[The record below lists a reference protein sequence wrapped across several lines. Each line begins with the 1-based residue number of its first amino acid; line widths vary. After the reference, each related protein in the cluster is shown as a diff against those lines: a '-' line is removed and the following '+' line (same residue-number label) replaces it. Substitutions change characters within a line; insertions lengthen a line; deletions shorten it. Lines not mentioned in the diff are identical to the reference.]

1 MHAKI
6 IQLSKKRISKDEYID
21 KDGFELEDYGK
32 YNIDYIDDIEKSARK
47 EEIASMEREFPIK
60 LFEVA
65 GPNKVRF
72 IDNTWELKNLL
83 FSRIK
88 STIQETDVVR
98 FFDSDKCR
106 LTALLQKPFTD
117 DLFVIDGTMYSSYNL
132 IDYALR
138 DNFSDGDTI
147 YVGNILDYHSCIF

>member
-1 MHAKI
+1 MSVSLHILPK
-6 IQLSKKRISKDEYID
+6 LGNSDD
-21 KDGFELEDYGK
+21 FELDVYGK
-32 YNIDYIDDIEKSARK
+32 YNIDYIDDIENSTRK
-47 EEIASMEREFPIK
+47 EEIVNMESEFPIK

-72 IDNTWELKNLL
+72 IDNTWKLKNLL
-83 FSRIK
+83 FSRVK
-88 STIQETDVVR
+88 STIQEIDVVS

-106 LTALLQKPFTD
+106 LTALLQKPFTG
-117 DLFVIDGTMYSSYNL
+117 DLFVIDGTLYSSYNL

-147 YVGNILDYHSCIF
+147 YVGNILDYHF

>member
-1 MHAKI
+1 MSVSLHILPK
-6 IQLSKKRISKDEYID
+6 LGNSDD
-21 KDGFELEDYGK
+21 FELDVYGK
-32 YNIDYIDDIEKSARK
+32 YNIDYIDDIENSTRK
-47 EEIASMEREFPIK
+47 EDIVNMESEFPIK

-72 IDNTWELKNLL
+72 IDNTWKLKNLL
-83 FSRIK
+83 FSRVK
-88 STIQETDVVR
+88 STIQETDVVS

-106 LTALLQKPFTD
+106 LTALLQKPFTG

-147 YVGNILDYHSCIF
+147 YVGNILDYHF

>member
-1 MHAKI
+1 MSVSLHILPK
-6 IQLSKKRISKDEYID
+6 LGNSDD
-21 KDGFELEDYGK
+21 FELDVYGK
-32 YNIDYIDDIEKSARK
+32 YNIDYIDDIENSTRK
-47 EEIASMEREFPIK
+47 EEIDNMESEFPIK

-72 IDNTWELKNLL
+72 IDNTWKLKNLL
-83 FSRIK
+83 FSRVK
-88 STIQETDVVR
+88 STIQETDVVS

-106 LTALLQKPFTD
+106 LTALLQKPFTG
-117 DLFVIDGTMYSSYNL
+117 DLFVIDGTLYSSYNL

-147 YVGNILDYHSCIF
+147 YVGNILDYHF

>member
-1 MHAKI
+1 MSVS
-6 IQLSKKRISKDEYID
+6 LYILPKLGNSD
-21 KDGFELEDYGK
+21 DFELDVYGK
-32 YNIDYIDDIEKSARK
+32 YNIDYIDDIENSTRK
-47 EEIASMEREFPIK
+47 EEIDNMESEFPIK

-72 IDNTWELKNLL
+72 IDNTWKLKNLL
-83 FSRIK
+83 FSRVK
-88 STIQETDVVR
+88 STIQETDVVS

-106 LTALLQKPFTD
+106 LTALLQKPFTG
-117 DLFVIDGTMYSSYNL
+117 DLFVIDGTLYSSYNL

-147 YVGNILDYHSCIF
+147 YVGNILDYHF

>member
-1 MHAKI
+1 MSVSLHILPK
-6 IQLSKKRISKDEYID
+6 LGNSDD
-21 KDGFELEDYGK
+21 FELDVYGK
-32 YNIDYIDDIEKSARK
+32 YNIDYIDDIENSTRK
-47 EEIASMEREFPIK
+47 EEIDNMESEFPIK

-83 FSRIK
+83 FSRVK
-88 STIQETDVVR
+88 STIQETDVVG

-106 LTALLQKPFTD
+106 LTALLQKPFTG
-117 DLFVIDGTMYSSYNL
+117 DLFVIDGTLYSSYNL

-147 YVGNILDYHSCIF
+147 YVGNILDYHF

>member
-1 MHAKI
+1 MSVSLHILPK
-6 IQLSKKRISKDEYID
+6 LGNSDD
-21 KDGFELEDYGK
+21 FELDVYGK
-32 YNIDYIDDIEKSARK
+32 YNIDYIDDIENSTRK
-47 EEIASMEREFPIK
+47 EEIVNMESEFPIK

-72 IDNTWELKNLL
+72 IDNTWKLKNLL
-83 FSRIK
+83 FSRVK
-88 STIQETDVVR
+88 STIQETDVVG

-106 LTALLQKPFTD
+106 LTALLQKPFTG
-117 DLFVIDGTMYSSYNL
+117 DLFVIDGTLYSSYNL

-147 YVGNILDYHSCIF
+147 YVGNIIDYHF

>member
-1 MHAKI
+1 MSVSLHILPK
-6 IQLSKKRISKDEYID
+6 LGNSDD
-21 KDGFELEDYGK
+21 FELDVYGK
-32 YNIDYIDDIEKSARK
+32 YNIDYIDDIENSTRK
-47 EEIASMEREFPIK
+47 EEIVNMESEFPIK

-72 IDNTWELKNLL
+72 IDNTWKLKNLL
-83 FSRIK
+83 FSRVK
-88 STIQETDVVR
+88 STIQETDVVG

-106 LTALLQKPFTD
+106 LTALLQKPFTG

-147 YVGNILDYHSCIF
+147 YVGNILDYHF

>member
-1 MHAKI
+1 MSVSLHILPK
-6 IQLSKKRISKDEYID
+6 LGNSDD
-21 KDGFELEDYGK
+21 FELDVYGK
-32 YNIDYIDDIEKSARK
+32 YNIDYIDDIENSTRK
-47 EEIASMEREFPIK
+47 EEIVNMESEFPIK

-72 IDNTWELKNLL
+72 IDNTWKLKNLL
-83 FSRIK
+83 FSRVK
-88 STIQETDVVR
+88 STIQETDVVG

-106 LTALLQKPFTD
+106 LTALLQKPFTG

-147 YVGNILDYHSCIF
+147 NVGNILDYHF

>member
-1 MHAKI
+1 MLLMSVSLHILPK
-6 IQLSKKRISKDEYID
+6 LGNSDD
-21 KDGFELEDYGK
+21 FELDVYGK
-32 YNIDYIDDIEKSARK
+32 YNIDYIDDIENSTRK
-47 EEIASMEREFPIK
+47 EEIVNMESEFPIK

-88 STIQETDVVR
+88 STIQETDVVS

-106 LTALLQKPFTD
+106 LTALLQKPFTG

-147 YVGNILDYHSCIF
+147 YVGNILDYHLIKPL

>member
-1 MHAKI
+1 MSVS
-6 IQLSKKRISKDEYID
+6 LYILPKLGNSD
-21 KDGFELEDYGK
+21 DFELDVYGK
-32 YNIDYIDDIEKSARK
+32 YNIDYIDDIENSTRK
-47 EEIASMEREFPIK
+47 EEIVNMESEFPIK

-72 IDNTWELKNLL
+72 IDNTWKLKNLL
-83 FSRIK
+83 FSRVK
-88 STIQETDVVR
+88 STIQETDVVG

>member
-1 MHAKI
+1 MSVSLHILPK
-6 IQLSKKRISKDEYID
+6 LGNSDD
-21 KDGFELEDYGK
+21 FELDVYGK
-32 YNIDYIDDIEKSARK
+32 YNIDYIDDIENSTRK
-47 EEIASMEREFPIK
+47 EEIVNMESEFPIK

-72 IDNTWELKNLL
+72 IDNTWKLKNLL
-83 FSRIK
+83 FSRVK
-88 STIQETDVVR
+88 STIQETDVVS

-147 YVGNILDYHSCIF
+147 YVGNILDYHF

>member
-6 IQLSKKRISKDEYID
+6 IQLSKNRISKDEYID

-47 EEIASMEREFPIK
+47 EEIVSMESEFPIK

-83 FSRIK
+83 FSRIPRGFPE
-88 STIQETDVVR
+88 SEVQ
-98 FFDSDKCR
+98 SR
-106 LTALLQKPFTD
+106 L
-117 DLFVIDGTMYSSYNL
+117 
-132 IDYALR
+132 LR
-138 DNFSDGDTI
+138 
-147 YVGNILDYHSCIF
+147 

>member
-6 IQLSKKRISKDEYID
+6 IQLSKNRISKDEYID

-47 EEIASMEREFPIK
+47 EEIASMKSEFPIK

-72 IDNTWELKNLL
+72 IVDILSPLK
-83 FSRIK
+83 
-88 STIQETDVVR
+88 EVR
-98 FFDSDKCR
+98 F
-106 LTALLQKPFTD
+106 L
-117 DLFVIDGTMYSSYNL
+117 
-132 IDYALR
+132 
-138 DNFSDGDTI
+138 DTN
-147 YVGNILDYHSCIF
+147 VAATPS

>member
-1 MHAKI
+1 MSVSLHILPK
-6 IQLSKKRISKDEYID
+6 LGNSDD
-21 KDGFELEDYGK
+21 FELDVYGK
-32 YNIDYIDDIEKSARK
+32 YNIDYIDDIENSTRK
-47 EEIASMEREFPIK
+47 EEIVNMESEFPIK

-72 IDNTWELKNLL
+72 IDNTWKLKNLL
-83 FSRIK
+83 FSRVK
-88 STIQETDVVR
+88 STIQETDVVG

-106 LTALLQKPFTD
+106 LTALLQKPFTG
-117 DLFVIDGTMYSSYNL
+117 DLFVIDGTLYSSYNL

-147 YVGNILDYHSCIF
+147 YVGNILDYHLIKPL

>member
-1 MHAKI
+1 MSVSLHILPK
-6 IQLSKKRISKDEYID
+6 LGNSDD
-21 KDGFELEDYGK
+21 FELDVYGK
-32 YNIDYIDDIEKSARK
+32 YNIDYIDDIENSTRK
-47 EEIASMEREFPIK
+47 EDIVNMESEFPIK

-106 LTALLQKPFTD
+106 LTALLQKPFTG
-117 DLFVIDGTMYSSYNL
+117 DLFVIDGTLYSSYNL

-147 YVGNILDYHSCIF
+147 YVGNILDYHSCII

>member
-1 MHAKI
+1 MSVSLHILPK
-6 IQLSKKRISKDEYID
+6 LGNSDD
-21 KDGFELEDYGK
+21 FELDVYGK
-32 YNIDYIDDIEKSARK
+32 YNIDYIDDIENSTRK
-47 EEIASMEREFPIK
+47 EEIVIMESEFPIK

-72 IDNTWELKNLL
+72 IDNTWKLKNLL
-83 FSRIK
+83 FSRVK

-106 LTALLQKPFTD
+106 LTALLQKPFTG
-117 DLFVIDGTMYSSYNL
+117 DLFVIDGTLYSSYNL

-147 YVGNILDYHSCIF
+147 YVGNILDYHF

>member
-1 MHAKI
+1 MV
-6 IQLSKKRISKDEYID
+6 RIDMLFDVPKLGNSDV
-21 KDGFELEDYGK
+21 FELDVYGK
-32 YNIDYIDDIEKSARK
+32 YNIDYIDDIENSTRK
-47 EEIASMEREFPIK
+47 EEIVNMESEFPIK

-72 IDNTWELKNLL
+72 IDNTWKLKNLL
-83 FSRIK
+83 FSRVK
-88 STIQETDVVR
+88 STIQETDVVG

-106 LTALLQKPFTD
+106 LTALLQKPFTG
-117 DLFVIDGTMYSSYNL
+117 DLFVIDGTLYSSYNL

-147 YVGNILDYHSCIF
+147 YVGNILDYHF

>member
-1 MHAKI
+1 MSVSLHILPK
-6 IQLSKKRISKDEYID
+6 LGNSDD
-21 KDGFELEDYGK
+21 FELDVYGK
-32 YNIDYIDDIEKSARK
+32 YNIDYIDDIENSTRK
-47 EEIASMEREFPIK
+47 EEIVNMESEFPIK

-83 FSRIK
+83 FSRVI
-88 STIQETDVVR
+88 STIQKTDVVS

-147 YVGNILDYHSCIF
+147 YVGNILDYHLIKPL

>member
-1 MHAKI
+1 MSVSLHILPK
-6 IQLSKKRISKDEYID
+6 LGNSDD
-21 KDGFELEDYGK
+21 FELDVYGK
-32 YNIDYIDDIEKSARK
+32 NNIDYIDDIEKSTRK
-47 EEIASMEREFPIK
+47 EEIFSMESEFPIK

-72 IDNTWELKNLL
+72 IDNTWKLKNLL
-83 FSRIK
+83 FSRVK
-88 STIQETDVVR
+88 STIQETDVVS

-147 YVGNILDYHSCIF
+147 YVGNILDYHSSII

>member
-1 MHAKI
+1 MSVSLHILPK
-6 IQLSKKRISKDEYID
+6 LGNSDD
-21 KDGFELEDYGK
+21 FELDVYGK
-32 YNIDYIDDIEKSARK
+32 YNIDYIDDIENSTRK
-47 EEIASMEREFPIK
+47 EEIVNMESEFPIK

-83 FSRIK
+83 FSRVK
-88 STIQETDVVR
+88 STIQETDVVG

-106 LTALLQKPFTD
+106 LTALLQKPFTG

-147 YVGNILDYHSCIF
+147 YVGNILDYHF

>member
-1 MHAKI
+1 MSVSLHILPK
-6 IQLSKKRISKDEYID
+6 LGNSDD
-21 KDGFELEDYGK
+21 FELDVYGK
-32 YNIDYIDDIEKSARK
+32 YNIDYIDDIENSTRK
-47 EEIASMEREFPIK
+47 EEIVNMESEFPIK

-72 IDNTWELKNLL
+72 IDNTWKLKNLL
-83 FSRIK
+83 FSRVK
-88 STIQETDVVR
+88 STIQETDVVS

-106 LTALLQKPFTD
+106 LTALLQKPFIG
-117 DLFVIDGTMYSSYNL
+117 DLFVIDGTLYSSYNL

-147 YVGNILDYHSCIF
+147 NVGNILDYHF

>member
-1 MHAKI
+1 MSVSLDILPK
-6 IQLSKKRISKDEYID
+6 LGNSDV
-21 KDGFELEDYGK
+21 FELDVYGK
-32 YNIDYIDDIEKSARK
+32 YNIDYIDDIENSTRK
-47 EEIASMEREFPIK
+47 EEIVNMESEFPIK

-72 IDNTWELKNLL
+72 IDNTWKLKNLL
-83 FSRIK
+83 CSRVK
-88 STIQETDVVR
+88 STIQETDVVG

-106 LTALLQKPFTD
+106 LTALLQKPFTG
-117 DLFVIDGTMYSSYNL
+117 DLFVIDGTLYSSYNL

-147 YVGNILDYHSCIF
+147 YVGNILDYHF

>member
-1 MHAKI
+1 MSVSLHILPK
-6 IQLSKKRISKDEYID
+6 LGNSDD
-21 KDGFELEDYGK
+21 FELDVYGK
-32 YNIDYIDDIEKSARK
+32 YNIDYIDDIENSTRK
-47 EEIASMEREFPIK
+47 EEIVNMESEFPIK

-83 FSRIK
+83 FSRVK
-88 STIQETDVVR
+88 STIQETDVVS
-98 FFDSDKCR
+98 FFNSDKYW

-147 YVGNILDYHSCIF
+147 YVGNILDYHF

>member
-1 MHAKI
+1 MSVSLHILPK
-6 IQLSKKRISKDEYID
+6 LGNSDD
-21 KDGFELEDYGK
+21 FELEVYGK
-32 YNIDYIDDIEKSARK
+32 YNIDYIDDIAKSTRK
-47 EEIASMEREFPIK
+47 EEIVSMESEFPIK

-72 IDNTWELKNLL
+72 IDNTWKLKNLL
-83 FSRIK
+83 FSRVK
-88 STIQETDVVR
+88 STIQETDVVG

-106 LTALLQKPFTD
+106 LTALLQKPFTG
-117 DLFVIDGTMYSSYNL
+117 DLFVIDGTLYSSYNL

-147 YVGNILDYHSCIF
+147 YVGNILDYHF

>member
-1 MHAKI
+1 MSVSLHILPK
-6 IQLSKKRISKDEYID
+6 LGNSDD
-21 KDGFELEDYGK
+21 FELDVYGK
-32 YNIDYIDDIEKSARK
+32 YNIDYIDDIENSTRK
-47 EEIASMEREFPIK
+47 EEIVNMESEFPIK

-83 FSRIK
+83 LSRIK

-106 LTALLQKPFTD
+106 LTALLQKPFTG

-147 YVGNILDYHSCIF
+147 YVGNILDYHF

>member
-1 MHAKI
+1 MSVS
-6 IQLSKKRISKDEYID
+6 LYILPKLGNSD
-21 KDGFELEDYGK
+21 DFELDVYGK
-32 YNIDYIDDIEKSARK
+32 YNIDYIDDIENSTRK
-47 EEIASMEREFPIK
+47 EEIVNMESEFPIK

-72 IDNTWELKNLL
+72 IDNTWTLKNLL
-83 FSRIK
+83 FSRVK
-88 STIQETDVVR
+88 STIQETDVVG

-106 LTALLQKPFTD
+106 LTALLQKPFTG
-117 DLFVIDGTMYSSYNL
+117 DLFVIDGTLYSSYNL

-147 YVGNILDYHSCIF
+147 YVGNILDYHF

>member
-1 MHAKI
+1 M
-6 IQLSKKRISKDEYID
+6 ISVSLHILPKLGNSDD
-21 KDGFELEDYGK
+21 FELDVYGK
-32 YNIDYIDDIEKSARK
+32 YNIDYIDDIENSTRK
-47 EEIASMEREFPIK
+47 EEIVNMESEFPIK

-72 IDNTWELKNLL
+72 IDNTWKLKNLL
-83 FSRIK
+83 FSRVK
-88 STIQETDVVR
+88 STIQETDVVS

-106 LTALLQKPFTD
+106 LTALLQKPFTG
-117 DLFVIDGTMYSSYNL
+117 DLFVIDGTLYSSYNL

-147 YVGNILDYHSCIF
+147 YVGNILDYHF

>member
-1 MHAKI
+1 MSVSLHILPK
-6 IQLSKKRISKDEYID
+6 LGNSDD
-21 KDGFELEDYGK
+21 FELDVYGK
-32 YNIDYIDDIEKSARK
+32 YNIDYIDDIENSTRK
-47 EEIASMEREFPIK
+47 EEIDNMESEFPIK

-72 IDNTWELKNLL
+72 IDNTWKLKNLL
-83 FSRIK
+83 FSRVK
-88 STIQETDVVR
+88 STIQETDVVS

-106 LTALLQKPFTD
+106 LTALLQKPFTG
-117 DLFVIDGTMYSSYNL
+117 DLFVIDGTLYSSYNL

-147 YVGNILDYHSCIF
+147 YVGNILDYHLIKPL

>member
-1 MHAKI
+1 MSVSLHILPK
-6 IQLSKKRISKDEYID
+6 LGNSDD
-21 KDGFELEDYGK
+21 FELDVYGK
-32 YNIDYIDDIEKSARK
+32 YNIDYIDDIENSTRK
-47 EEIASMEREFPIK
+47 EEIVNMESEFPIK

-83 FSRIK
+83 FSRVK
-88 STIQETDVVR
+88 STIQETGVVV

-106 LTALLQKPFTD
+106 LTALLQKPFTG
-117 DLFVIDGTMYSSYNL
+117 DLFVIDGTLYSSYNL
-132 IDYALR
+132 IDYAFR

-147 YVGNILDYHSCIF
+147 YVGNILDYHF